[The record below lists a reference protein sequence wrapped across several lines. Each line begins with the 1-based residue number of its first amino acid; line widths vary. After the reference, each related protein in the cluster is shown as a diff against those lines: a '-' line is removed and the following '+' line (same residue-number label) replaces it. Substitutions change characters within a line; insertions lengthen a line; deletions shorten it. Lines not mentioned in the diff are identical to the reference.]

1 MLLIEVR
8 NMKDKDKTREQILN
22 ELQELRKQ
30 FTDLKKSETHYKQK
44 AEEIC
49 KKDKTIEPIKKK
61 NISKQIRD
69 QLQGSEE
76 KYRALVNSAQDII
89 YIHDLNGD
97 LLMWNPQGNKLTGYL
112 NEEVVN
118 MNISG
123 ILTSESL
130 KIAQEKTLLKIK
142 YKKHTPPYEL
152 SLKCKDGA
160 IVPIEVTSAP
170 IILDGKVVAIQG
182 IARDIRDRKVMEE
195 RLRQAHKMEAVGQL
209 AGGIAHD
216 FNNILQ
222 AIHGYTDIALMK
234 IKESNILYQNLKEI
248 RKASIRATNLTRQLL
263 MFSRKQPVEMV
274 SLDIN
279 KVVHNVSRM
288 LESLISK
295 DISLIV
301 GDSHDLWKIKGD
313 IVSMEQVIMNIIVN
327 ARDAILDEG
336 EIIIKTENVIIDKE
350 YCRIYKYAHLGKLV
364 LLSVKD
370 TGIGMDES
378 IIEHIFEPFFTTK
391 VPEKGTGM
399 GLSAVY
405 GIVKQHK
412 GWINVESSPKKGS
425 IFKIYLPVSE

>member
-1 MLLIEVR
+1 
-8 NMKDKDKTREQILN
+8 MKDKDKTR
-22 ELQELRKQ
+22 K
-30 FTDLKKSETHYKQK
+30 
-44 AEEIC
+44 
-49 KKDKTIEPIKKK
+49 PIKKK
-61 NISKQIRD
+61 NVSKRIRE

-76 KYRALVNSAQDII
+76 KYRALVNSAQDAI
-89 YIHDLNGD
+89 YIHNLKGD
-97 LLMWNPQGNKLTGYL
+97 FLMWNPQANKLTGYS
-112 NEEVVN
+112 NEEAVN

-123 ILTSESL
+123 ILTPESL
-130 KIAQEKTLLKIK
+130 RIAQEKTLLKIK

-152 SLKCKDGA
+152 SLKRKDGTM
-160 IVPIEVTSAP
+160 VTIEVTSAP
-170 IILDGKVVAIQG
+170 LIIDGEVVAIQG
-182 IARDIRDRKVMEE
+182 IARDIRDRKVMED

-234 IKESNILYQNLKEI
+234 IKENNILYQNLKEI

-274 SLDIN
+274 SLDMN

-288 LESLISK
+288 LETLISK

-301 GDSHDLWKIKGD
+301 DDSHDLWKIKGD

-350 YCRIYKYAHLGKLV
+350 YCKIYKYARPGKFV
-364 LLSVKD
+364 LLSIKD

-378 IIEHIFEPFFTTK
+378 IVEHIFEPFFTTK
-391 VPEKGTGM
+391 APERGTGM

-405 GIVKQHK
+405 GIVKQHN

-425 IFKIYLPVSE
+425 IFKIYLSAKIKE